1 MSETG
6 IEDTP
11 EYTRAERKVKAGTE
25 FLVFLVVYA
34 LACIVLVLD
43 IFFWRV

>member
-6 IEDTP
+6 IEEDAR
-11 EYTRAERKVKAGTE
+11 YTRAERRVKSGTE
-25 FLVFLVVYA
+25 FLVSLVVYA